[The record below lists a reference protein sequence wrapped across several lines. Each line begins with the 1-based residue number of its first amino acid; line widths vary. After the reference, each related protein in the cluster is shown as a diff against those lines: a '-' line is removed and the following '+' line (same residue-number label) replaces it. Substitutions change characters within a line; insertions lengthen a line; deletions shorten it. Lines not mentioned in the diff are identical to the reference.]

1 MMTVNNKSFI
11 MKKIKFLL
19 LPMVMIMTIGCTK
32 FFDVAPQ
39 GVASPALLKTKA
51 GVNAVLIGAY
61 SLLDG
66 VGAGTT
72 QWHGSADN
80 WVFGGVASD
89 DAVKGTDAGDQPEQS
104 FIEQYNWLA
113 DNTHF
118 RGKWQAVYDG
128 ISRSNEAIIFAKDP
142 EVKDMTDA
150 EKTQVI
156 AQARFLRAHYHFEAK
171 KMWNNVPY
179 IDETKYDRSNPA
191 GVLATNTS
199 DIWPQIEADFKF
211 AADNLPAT
219 QAQKGR
225 ATKWAAL
232 AYLGKTLVFQKKWA
246 AAKTALLDVYNNSG
260 KSLVKEYH
268 DNFRTATNNNTE
280 SIFEV
285 QFSINDGTGGQNGN
299 KGATLNWPYT
309 AASPGRGCCGF
320 YLPSHNLVNA
330 FRTGA
335 DGLPLIGDAADGSKD
350 TYNNVDVP
358 NDQGLTFNQ
367 AWTYDNTEPVDPRL
381 DWTVGRRGVNFL
393 DWGKMPGSSW
403 IRDQGYSGP
412 FTGKKWMYY
421 VGEEG
426 STTHATD
433 RRSVN
438 NNYRLIRFS
447 AVILWLAE
455 CEVELGNLAQAETY
469 VNLIRNRAKASKP
482 QDATIN
488 TKVEPYTAGTFAA
501 KGADFARNA
510 VRMETRLEFGMEGH
524 RFFDLVRW
532 GIAEKV
538 LNAYIAKESVAGKGW
553 DGRSFN
559 KRAYMVGRVFAAKNN
574 YFPIPADEIL
584 NSQKDG
590 KSVLT
595 QNPGY

>member
-1 MMTVNNKSFI
+1 MTLINKFII
-11 MKKIKFLL
+11 MKKVKFLL

-39 GVASPALLKTKA
+39 GVASESLLKSKA
-51 GVNAVLIGAY
+51 GVNALLVGAY

-66 VGAGTT
+66 IGSGTT
-72 QWHGSADN
+72 DWHGAVDN

-104 FIEQYNWLA
+104 FIEQYNWVA

-128 ISRSNEAIIFAKDP
+128 VSRCNEVILFAQDP
-142 EVKDMTDA
+142 AVKDMSDA
-150 EKTQVI
+150 EKKQAI
-156 AQARFLRAHYHFEAK
+156 AEARFLRAHYHFEAK
-171 KMWNNVPY
+171 KMWNKVPY
-179 IDETKYDRSNPA
+179 LDEKNYNREDPTKVLVSNDK
-191 GVLATNTS
+191 
-199 DIWPQIEADFKF
+199 DIWTNIEADFQY
-211 AADNLPAT
+211 AVDNLPTT

-232 AYLGKTLVFQKKWA
+232 TYLGKAQVFQKKWA
-246 AAKTALLDVYNNSG
+246 SAKANLLQVYTSSG
-260 KSLVKEYH
+260 KSLMPEYH
-268 DNFRTATNNNTE
+268 DNHRDKTNNNVE

-285 QFSINDGTGGQNGN
+285 QFSVNDGTTGNNGN
-299 KGATLNWPYT
+299 AGATLNWPYT
-309 AASPGRGCCGF
+309 STSPGRGCCGF

-330 FRTGA
+330 FRTDA
-335 DGLPLIGDAADGSKD
+335 DGLPLIGDAVDGSKD

-358 NDQGLTFNQ
+358 NDQGLKFTDT
-367 AWTYDNTEPVDPRL
+367 WSYDNSQPVDVRL

-403 IRDQGYSGP
+403 IRDQNYSGP

-421 VGEEG
+421 LADEY
-426 STTHATD
+426 STTHSTS
-433 RRSVN
+433 RRRIK
-438 NNYRLIRFS
+438 NNYRMIRFS
-447 AVILWLAE
+447 NVILWLAE
-455 CEVELGNLAQAETY
+455 CEAELGNLAQAETY
-469 VNLIRNRAKASKP
+469 VNLIRARAQKSTP
-482 QDATIN
+482 QDASIN
-488 TKVEPYTAGTFAA
+488 TKVAPYPAGTFAA
-501 KGADFARNA
+501 KGAEFAKHA
-510 VRMETRLEFGMEGH
+510 VHFEQRLEFALEGH

-538 LNAYIAKESVAGKGW
+538 LNAYVAKESVAGKGW
-553 DGRSFN
+553 DGRSFT
-559 KRAYMVGRVFAAKNN
+559 KRAYLTGRVFAAKNN

-595 QNPGY
+595 QNSGY

>member
-1 MMTVNNKSFI
+1 
-11 MKKIKFLL
+11 MKKVKFLL

-32 FFDVAPQ
+32 FFDVVPQ
-39 GVASPALLKTKA
+39 GVANEGLLKSKAGIDALL
-51 GVNAVLIGAY
+51 NGAY

-72 QWHGSADN
+72 QWHGAVDN
-80 WVFGGVASD
+80 WVYGGVASD

-128 ISRSNEAIIFAKDP
+128 IARCNEVILFAKDP

-156 AQARFLRAHYHFEAK
+156 AQARFLRGHYHFEAK
-171 KMWNNVPY
+171 KMWNMVPY
-179 IDETKYDRSNPA
+179 IDETKYDRKNPG
-191 GVLATNTS
+191 GVLVPNTT
-199 DIWPQIEADFKF
+199 DIWSNIEADFKF

-219 QAQKGR
+219 QSQKGR
-225 ATKWAAL
+225 ATKWSAL
-232 AYLGKTLVFQKKWA
+232 TYLGKAQVFQKKWA
-246 AAKTALLDVYNNSG
+246 DAKTNLLQVYTGSG

-268 DNFRTATNNNTE
+268 DNFRTVTNNNTE

-285 QFSINDGTGGQNGN
+285 QFSINDGTTGGNGN
-299 KGATLNWPYT
+299 KGSTLNWPYT
-309 AASPGRGCCGF
+309 STSPGRGCCGF

-330 FRTGA
+330 FRTDA
-335 DGLPLIGDAADGSKD
+335 DGLPLIGVAADGSKD
-350 TYNNVDVP
+350 TYNDVDVP
-358 NDQGLTFNQ
+358 NDQGLKFSDT
-367 AWTYDNTEPVDPRL
+367 WTYDNSQSVDPRL

-403 IRDQGYSGP
+403 IRDQAYSGP

-421 VGEEG
+421 LGEEN

-438 NNYRLIRFS
+438 NNYRMLRFS
-447 AVILWLAE
+447 HVILWLAE
-455 CEVELGNLAQAETY
+455 CEIELGNLGQAETY
-469 VNLIRNRAKASKP
+469 VNLIRSRAKASKP
-482 QDATIN
+482 QDASIN
-488 TKVEPYTAGTFAA
+488 TKVEPYTVGTFAA
-501 KGADFARNA
+501 KGKDFALNA
-510 VRMETRLEFGMEGH
+510 VRMEHRLEFAMEGH

-538 LNAYIAKESVAGKGW
+538 LNAYFAKESVSGKGW
-553 DGRSFN
+553 DGRSFT
-559 KRAYMVGRVFAAKNN
+559 KRSYLVGRSFASKNN